1 LTHETPV
8 HVVALGVVLG
18 GGGLGGRS
26 SGLGGLGG
34 RLVGG
39 GLGGPGGGM
48 ITNQAIVPEQGCSV
62 EKQFSTTL

>member
-1 LTHETPV
+1 V

-34 RLVGG
+34 RGIGLG